1 MGRAP
6 RHRRPSL
13 APSSFDGDPRRQLR
27 WGPVAVRYKQPS
39 SINGV
44 SAVLV
49 ALVAVTAWVVLSAWP
64 VIAVNSGVKNEIDD
78 VLPRIY
84 RANLRPEPGSSEEIE
99 SARADLTARLRL
111 IGVADPKLTIEIHH
125 DAKLLSV
132 EVRYHATA
140 TLKGTQKSHTFDLR
154 PRVETDATR
163 VEW

>member
-1 MGRAP
+1 
-6 RHRRPSL
+6 
-13 APSSFDGDPRRQLR
+13 
-27 WGPVAVRYKQPS
+27 VAVRYKQPR

-44 SAVLV
+44 SAALLVLV
-49 ALVAVTAWVVLSAWP
+49 AITAWAAYSAWP

-99 SARADLTARLRL
+99 NVRTDLTARLRV
-111 IGVADPKLTIEIHH
+111 IGVTDPNLTVEIHH

-132 EVRYHATA
+132 EVHYHATA
-140 TLKGTQKSHTFDLR
+140 TLKGTQKSRTFDFH